1 MAKPAASAMFLQI
14 AMLLVFDTLSRLPSE
29 MEPCTFRQQTV
40 KTDRETPMAGTWI
53 HATERFRCTAPHE
66 RLQPMSYISSILY
79 FVDTTSGAALHS
91 RQSQRP
97 QHYCELLILLED
109 VGCLLQ

>member
-1 MAKPAASAMFLQI
+1 
-14 AMLLVFDTLSRLPSE
+14 
-29 MEPCTFRQQTV
+29 
-40 KTDRETPMAGTWI
+40 
-53 HATERFRCTAPHE
+53 
-66 RLQPMSYISSILY
+66 MSYISSILY

-109 VGCLLQ
+109 VGLPTAVKPAGAEGPP